1 MNIKELRK
9 LAGMSQKKFADY
21 FDIPLRTLQNWEGG
35 QRKPPDYLI
44 KLLEYKLIKEVKE
57 IK

>member
-1 MNIKELRK
+1 MNIKKLRT
-9 LAGMSQKKFADY
+9 LTGMTQKKFADY

-44 KLLEYKLIKEVKE
+44 KLLEYKLIKEGKE